1 MRRVW
6 WIERTYWK
14 ELNMQVIEVLGRI
27 LLSTLFLIEGINK
40 ISNYEGTIQ
49 YMESFDVPEYL
60 AIPAIILE
68 ILFPLLLIIGYQTKV
83 ASLVLVIFTIVVAI
97 IFHTDFDNHMQFI
110 TFFKDIAIAGGFMI
124 IFVNGP
130 GRFSLDYKLESN
142 KTNA

>member
-1 MRRVW
+1 
-6 WIERTYWK
+6 
-14 ELNMQVIEVLGRI
+14 MQVIEVLGRI

-142 KTNA
+142 KTNP